1 MNVLIQINGED
12 QDMSFGRDGVVVFV
26 SHGGTYVRVRKCR
39 LQIVNNTY
47 QKDVVAASNNTDT
60 DQPLK

>member
-1 MNVLIQINGED
+1 
-12 QDMSFGRDGVVVFV
+12 MSFGRDGVVVFV

-47 QKDVVAASNNTDT
+47 QKDGVAASNNTDT